1 MEIFGKHIFGS
12 DAEQF
17 KSLPI
22 LNQVEWIKKNTNQKN
37 DDLIDEFLS
46 NIPENN
52 DKQCLN
58 CGTNGNIGKGVSK
71 EIESVVI
78 NNEIEEFSG
87 RRINKRRKNSKNT

>member
-58 CGTNGNIGKGVSK
+58 CGTNGNISKGVSK

>member
-58 CGTNGNIGKGVSK
+58 CGTNGNIGKGIPK
-71 EIESVVI
+71 EIDTVVI

>member
-1 MEIFGKHIFGS
+1 MEIFGKYIFGS

-37 DDLIDEFLS
+37 NDLIDEFLS

-52 DKQCLN
+52 DKN
-58 CGTNGNIGKGVSK
+58 CIDCGNKRKGISEKITTDVVDSDATTN
-71 EIESVVI
+71 
-78 NNEIEEFSG
+78 SG
-87 RRINKRRKNSKNT
+87 RGNTKRKRNHKRT

>member
-1 MEIFGKHIFGS
+1 MEIFGKYIFGS

-22 LNQVEWIKKNTNQKN
+22 LNQVEWIKKNTAQKN
-37 DDLIDEFLS
+37 DDLIDELLS

-58 CGTNGNIGKGVSK
+58 CGQNANISTT
-71 EIESVVI
+71 IL
-78 NNEIEEFSG
+78 NEIETIVEPVDIGGNGKKGIS
-87 RRINKRRKNSKNT
+87 KRRKNNKTS